1 MKTKQRI
8 LSFLFAPAGI
18 GTALFVLRGCLVA
31 PRSTVTVLT
40 QLPVL
45 LLGAVVFSLV
55 PAAIYT
61 VIMETWLRV
70 IVKRFRSPVG
80 RLGVDGV
87 TLVLSTGLG
96 TLAGWAIQL
105 ASEAPVTLIGAITG
119 IVMGGW
125 AVRLSR
131 PTPGLGVA

>member
-8 LSFLFAPAGI
+8 LIFLFAPAGI
-18 GTALFVLRGCLVA
+18 GTALALLRACLVT
-31 PRSTVTVLT
+31 PRSTVTLLT
-40 QLPVL
+40 QLPAL
-45 LLGAVVFSLV
+45 LLGAVVFSLA

-70 IVKRFRSPVG
+70 IVKRSRSPVS
-80 RLGVDGV
+80 RLGVDSA
-87 TLVLSTGLG
+87 TVLLSAGLG
-96 TLAGWAIQL
+96 TLAGWAIYL

-131 PTPGLGVA
+131 PQPGVEVA